1 MRPESSR
8 TKNPGRCCATPAIAS
23 LNDPSSASTPGR
35 SCSRASRSVPS
46 STFLF
51 ALTFLDAICRLQD
64 LKQSLRQPFERALSQ
79 RVVGPRSAPLDIDEA
94 CLAQYF
100 QVMGDCRLFDL
111 EGLLELAHTQRVMLG
126 EQADHLQA
134 DLVAQRVQRRGLF
147 VDLGLIEVGAGN
159 RGHTPIVAAPPLY
172 RKHLGGHVPLSRNQR
187 VSNTSKYVNIMF
199 QKGQTPMKCWQTRDE
214 GEPAEQLPLRSERT
228 RWSSSRLAPAGLRC
242 HLSPSSPAPWR
253 QRLRRPPGPAL
264 RRQQPW
270 TSDAPSPPAPF
281 PSADPWSPAQAG
293 ARA

>member
-1 MRPESSR
+1 M
-8 TKNPGRCCATPAIAS
+8 TPAAPRRRA
-23 LNDPSSASTPGR
+23 DPA
-35 SCSRASRSVPS
+35 RAPRGLFPVPRVLFA
-46 STFLF
+46 STFL
-51 ALTFLDAICRLQD
+51 DDMCGLQD

-159 RGHTPIVAAPPLY
+159 RGHTPIVAAPPRY
-172 RKHLGGHVPLSRNQR
+172 SKRLGCHRTLSRDQA
-187 VSNTSKYVNIMF
+187 VPSTSHPANI
-199 QKGQTPMKCWQTRDE
+199 
-214 GEPAEQLPLRSERT
+214 L
-228 RWSSSRLAPAGLRC
+228 
-242 HLSPSSPAPWR
+242 
-253 QRLRRPPGPAL
+253 
-264 RRQQPW
+264 
-270 TSDAPSPPAPF
+270 
-281 PSADPWSPAQAG
+281 
-293 ARA
+293 